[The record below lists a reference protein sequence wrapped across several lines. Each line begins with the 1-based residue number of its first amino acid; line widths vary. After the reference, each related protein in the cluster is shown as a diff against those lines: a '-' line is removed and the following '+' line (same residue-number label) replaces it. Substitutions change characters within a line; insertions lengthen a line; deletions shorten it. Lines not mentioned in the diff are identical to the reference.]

1 MKKKLMSSMLIL
13 SLLAGVELMH
23 YPALTIMAE
32 ESSSQMSEEEEH
44 HDHDHDYEFE
54 FDASAVVAKEGDA
67 YILIHSDHYHK
78 INASE
83 LSETQIKAADEHLA
97 DHPELAEEYEQKQ
110 NIYNGYFEDDQV
122 EDRTLEDWT
131 GEWQS
136 VLPYLEDGTLK
147 PVMEMKARKEGATMS
162 AEEYTEYYQKGYVT
176 DVDEIVIK
184 DNQMSFTSGNTTVTG
199 TYKYDGYQILTYEK
213 GNRGIR
219 YFFTKESGDESAPQS
234 IQFSDHNISPTPDL
248 THYHIYMADMSH
260 EELLEEM
267 DNWSTFYPAGWNAGQ
282 ILADQL
288 NH

>member
-1 MKKKLMSSMLIL
+1 MSSMLIL

-32 ESSSQMSEEEEH
+32 ESSSQMSEKEEH
-44 HDHDHDYEFE
+44 HDHDHDHEFE

-122 EDRTLEDWT
+122 EDRTLEDWA

-136 VLPYLEDGTLK
+136 VLPYLEDGTLE

-184 DNQMSFTSGNTTVTG
+184 DNQMSFTSGDTTVTG

-213 GNRGIR
+213 GNRGVR
-219 YFFTKESGDESAPQS
+219 YLFTKESGDEAAPQS
-234 IQFSDHNISPTPDL
+234 IQFSDHNISPMPDL

-267 DNWSTFYPAGWNAGQ
+267 DNWPTFYPAGWNAGQ

>member
-1 MKKKLMSSMLIL
+1 MSSMLIL
-13 SLLAGVELMH
+13 SLVAGVELMRC
-23 YPALTIMAE
+23 PALTIMAE
-32 ESSSQMSEEEEH
+32 ENGTQMSEEEEH
-44 HDHDHDYEFE
+44 HDHDHDHDHDHEFD

-67 YILIHSDHYHK
+67 YILIHGDHYHK

-83 LSETQIKAADEHLA
+83 LSDTQIKAADEHLA

-122 EDRTLEDWT
+122 EDRTLEDWA

-136 VLPYLEDGTLK
+136 VLPYLEDGTLT

-162 AEEYTEYYQKGYVT
+162 AEEYTEYYQTGYAT
-176 DVDEIVIK
+176 DVEKIVIK
-184 DNQMSFTSGNTTVTG
+184 DNQMSFTTGDKTVTG

-213 GNRGIR
+213 GNRGVR
-219 YFFTKESGDESAPQS
+219 YLFTKESGDEEAPQS

-248 THYHIYMADMSH
+248 THYHIYMADISH
-260 EELLEEM
+260 DELLEEM
-267 DNWSTFYPAGWNAGQ
+267 DNWPTFYPADWNAGQ

>member
-1 MKKKLMSSMLIL
+1 MSSMLIL

-44 HDHDHDYEFE
+44 HDHDHDYELE

-67 YILIHSDHYHK
+67 YILIHGDHYHK
-78 INASE
+78 INTSE

-136 VLPYLEDGTLK
+136 VLPYLEDGTLE

-184 DNQMSFTSGNTTVTG
+184 DNQMSFTSGDTTVTG

-213 GNRGIR
+213 GNRGVR
-219 YFFTKESGDESAPQS
+219 YLFTKESGDEAAPQS
-234 IQFSDHNISPTPDL
+234 IQFSDHNISPMPDL

-267 DNWSTFYPAGWNAGQ
+267 DNWPTFYPAGWNAGQ

-288 NH
+288 NQ

>member
-1 MKKKLMSSMLIL
+1 M
-13 SLLAGVELMH
+13 
-23 YPALTIMAE
+23 P
-32 ESSSQMSEEEEH
+32 EEEEH
-44 HDHDHDYEFE
+44 HDHDHDHEFE

-67 YILIHSDHYHK
+67 YILIHGDHYHK

-83 LSETQIKAADEHLA
+83 LSDTQIKAADEHLA

-122 EDRTLEDWT
+122 KDRTLEDWA

-136 VLPYLEDGTLK
+136 VLPYLEDGTLT

-162 AEEYTEYYQKGYVT
+162 AEEYTEYYQTGYAT
-176 DVDEIVIK
+176 DVEKIVIK
-184 DNQMSFTSGNTTVTG
+184 DNQMSFTTGDKTVTG
-199 TYKYDGYQILTYEK
+199 TYKNDGYQILTYEK
-213 GNRGIR
+213 GNRGVR
-219 YFFTKESGDESAPQS
+219 YLFTKESGDEEAPQS

-248 THYHIYMADMSH
+248 THYHIYMADISH
-260 EELLEEM
+260 DELLEEM
-267 DNWSTFYPAGWNAGQ
+267 DNWPTFYPADWNAGQ